1 MTTATMN
8 ALNASAVRSA
18 PQFRKPSFL
27 EIRAALPD
35 MPSAE
40 GFAARSANVLARV
53 ALAAVPFGAIGWMFL
68 AH

>member
-18 PQFRKPSFL
+18 SQFRKPSFL

-35 MPSAE
+35 MPMQG
-40 GFAARSANVLARV
+40 GFAARTASLAARV